1 MFSGVAATLGY
12 QNPPPTT
19 SPAERGPLKASGT
32 EPKRP
37 DKGKELDE
45 ATHGSGSR
53 AGTEREC
60 SAHFGDKTIKT
71 DKVRPLPQAP
81 LPENI
86 PVHKSSICV
95 SARQPANSTGQAD
108 KNEEVTLPAAPDDA
122 VGWLLRVFGS
132 STQPDS
138 IPYCMCLAHVSC
150 MRHCEG

>member
-12 QNPPPTT
+12 ENPPPTT
-19 SPAERGPLKASGT
+19 SPAERGPLEASGT
-32 EPKRP
+32 ETKRS

-45 ATHGSGSR
+45 ATLGSGTVEME
-53 AGTEREC
+53 TEREC
-60 SAHFGDKTIKT
+60 STYFGDKTIKT

-95 SARQPANSTGQAD
+95 RARQPASATGQAD
-108 KNEEVTLPAAPDDA
+108 QNEEVTLPAVPDDA

-132 STQPDS
+132 SAQPDS
-138 IPYCMCLAHVSC
+138 IH
-150 MRHCEG
+150 